1 MDYKALIYMDN
12 AATTPV
18 SDSVLEAMLPY
29 LKNQYGNASAV
40 YRIGRDAHQAV
51 EDARRRIARV
61 LHAGAMDIYFTSC
74 GTEADNWALKGTARK
89 LAAQGKK
96 HIITTNIEHH
106 AILHS
111 AAALE
116 AEGFEV
122 TYLPVDEKGRV
133 TPEQVKEAIRPDT
146 ALVSVMHANNE
157 IGTIMPV
164 AEIGAVCREAGVL
177 FHTDAVQTAGILPI
191 DVEAMNID
199 MLSVSAHK
207 FNGPKG
213 VGVLYCRRGIYPQ
226 TFMDGGAQER
236 GHRAGTENVAG
247 IVGMAR
253 ALEDAAAVREEAAA
267 RMSVIRDHLQEELLK
282 IPDSRV
288 NGDTEHRLPGTLNMS
303 FDGIDGQSL
312 LFSLDLKGVEAS
324 SGSACASGSLDPSHV
339 LLAIGRVHD
348 VAHGSLRLSISEDI
362 TEEDVN
368 YIIEAVKDVVEYL
381 RSFSPI
387 WRDLMA
393 GKKEFIL

>member
-1 MDYKALIYMDN
+1 MEYKDLIYMDN

-18 SDSVLEAMLPY
+18 SDSVLEAMLPF
-29 LKNQYGNASAV
+29 LKKQYGNASAV

-133 TPEQVKEAIRPDT
+133 TPEQVAAAIRPDT

-164 AEIGAVCREAGVL
+164 AEIGAICREAGVL

-226 TFMDGGAQER
+226 NFMDGGAQER

-267 RMSVIRDHLQEELLK
+267 RMAVIRDHLQEELLK

-339 LLAIGRVHD
+339 LLALGLPYGQ
-348 VAHGSLRLSISEDI
+348 AHGSLRL
-362 TEEDVN
+362 TVGKYNTMEEADRV
-368 YIIEAVKDVVEYL
+368 IEAVTETVREL
-381 RSFSPI
+381 R
-387 WRDLMA
+387 
-393 GKKEFIL
+393 GK